1 MAISH
6 YDALRQGVCIKKEMQ
21 DILTLIVPKEIL
33 AHFDYEQYREE
44 SGVFLIELVEKDDL
58 DHIPKSILREGKV
71 LHNGYMNS
79 IDLQTYPLQGKEVFL
94 RLKRRRWRMKHDET
108 KKSYFN
114 EYDFS
119 FPGIKATKA
128 FGAFLKEIGRG

>member
-1 MAISH
+1 
-6 YDALRQGVCIKKEMQ
+6 MQ
-21 DILTLIVPKEIL
+21 EILTLIVPTEIL
-33 AHFDYEQYREE
+33 EHFEYESHFEQ
-44 SGVFLIELVEKDDL
+44 SGVYTIALIEKDDVN
-58 DHIPKSILREGKV
+58 HIPKSILREGKV
-71 LHNGYMNS
+71 VLNGYMNP

-94 RLKRRRWRMKHDET
+94 RLKRRRWRLKKDES

-119 FPGIKATKA
+119 YPGIKATKS